1 MEIGTATAT
10 MSTKTQATS
19 VVEVKAAGVK
29 KSHTT
34 GDWLVDT
41 TMTVEAM
48 TQNEC
53 LTQLSQLSDKSDR
66 SWYTIGGI
74 LQRIR
79 EQQWWAVRGH
89 TSLESFIEAEMNL
102 PKARAMRWI
111 NLYTNMANL
120 KITIEELDSV
130 GWTKLKE
137 ASPYLN
143 SNNKEQLLQAA
154 RSMSVS
160 EFTIYLKGLSSSNKN
175 RNRNIG
181 GVTNIVNL
189 KLSLHED
196 QAPVIE
202 AALERAMKLQ
212 GTEHKAVALTSICE
226 QYLAGANSSGGGHV
240 SSGAVLVALQEM
252 GEENLSMML
261 TQAFPHLTIQ
271 ISQAEAFNPGT
282 LAGEM

>member
-1 MEIGTATAT
+1 MEIGTTTAL
-10 MSTKTQATS
+10 KVPTQAAAA
-19 VVEVKAAGVK
+19 VEVKAAGIK
-29 KSHTT
+29 KAHVT
-34 GDWLVDT
+34 GNWLADT

-48 TQNEC
+48 SQNEC
-53 LTQLSQLSDKSDR
+53 LTQLGQLSDKSDR

-74 LQRIR
+74 LQRVR
-79 EQQWWAVRGH
+79 EQQWWSIKGH
-89 TSLESFIEAEMNL
+89 TSFEGFIENEMHL

-143 SNNKEQLLQAA
+143 STNKDQLLQAA
-154 RSMSVS
+154 RSMSVT
-160 EFTIYLKGLSSSNKN
+160 EFTIYLKGLSSSNKGKN
-175 RNRNIG
+175 KNIG
-181 GVTNIVNL
+181 GLSNIVTL

-202 AALERAMKLQ
+202 AAMERAAKLQ

-240 SSGAVLVALQEM
+240 SSGAVLVAIQEM
-252 GEENLSMML
+252 GEENLAIML
-261 TQAFPHLTIQ
+261 SQAFPHLNIQ
-271 ISQAEAFNPGT
+271 ISEAQAFDPGSVSD
-282 LAGEM
+282 L